1 MTLQSKLYDVFASRT
16 YEFEDFYRNFMYI
29 NIIRVPAAIIFMS
42 TILQSTFFVSKVIA
56 MQTAT

>member
-1 MTLQSKLYDVFASRT
+1 MMSLQLASRT